1 MNGIL
6 CDATTLIVTFC
17 RRIAFHCH
25 ILNTLKVK
33 NQTVENTLELCGRQ
47 VHGLVVVKER
57 LRRIGYV
64 AEGTNQIEIHQI
76 AQGRYLSLCGIK
88 LTLRVVRI
96 FLSHLWRIV
105 EHRVTAVD
113 DVIEFAPRCE
123 DVACID
129 ILLKDIREV
138 DFLFNIGSTD
148 DVV

>member
-1 MNGIL
+1 MDGIL
-6 CDATTLIVTFC
+6 RDAPTLIVAL
-17 RRIAFHCH
+17 RRGVAFHGH
-25 ILNTLKVK
+25 VLNTLKIE

-96 FLSHLWRIV
+96 FLCHLWRIV
-105 EHRVTAVD
+105 EHRVTAID

-129 ILLKDIREV
+129 ILLKDI
-138 DFLFNIGSTD
+138 
-148 DVV
+148 